1 MIRKLCFATLLFSSG
16 LLFAFQVKPELSLV
30 DPQTPAKPNAGTQ
43 PAKPG
48 ADAQPATKP
57 GTNAEELYSLANQE
71 LNNGNYDQA
80 ISGFDQVAAMRGRRA
95 EAALYWKAYALNK
108 ASRAREALATIEE
121 MKQRYPR
128 DRWTRQ
134 AGSLEV
140 DIRSAL
146 GEPVDPEKQEDEEE
160 KMVALSSLM
169 RSDPD
174 KALPILEKV
183 LQGNGSFE
191 LKDKALFVLAQSK
204 SEKAQQIILNVAKG
218 NSQSDLQTRAIK
230 WLAIGGGER
239 NSPALQEIYA
249 SSSNPE
255 VKSAIIRSFLLN
267 HDTAAVFK
275 IAQREK
281 SPELRQQAI
290 KLLGIMHA
298 TAELRQLYKA
308 GGLDAESK
316 DTLLKAMSI
325 GGDVD
330 SLIEVAKT
338 ETDPNVRASAIKGLG
353 ISGGQPAVEAL
364 VSIYNSN
371 ADVDTKKLVV
381 KSLFIHQ
388 AGKEMVALARK
399 ETNPELRK
407 ELVRDLSIMH
417 SPEATDYMLEILN
430 K

>member
-1 MIRKLCFATLLFSSG
+1 MIRRLCFATLLFSSG
-16 LLFAFQVKPELSLV
+16 LLFAIQVQPELSLV
-30 DPQTPAKPNAGTQ
+30 EPQTPAKPSAEVQ
-43 PAKPG
+43 P
-48 ADAQPATKP
+48 TKP
-57 GTNAEELYSLANQE
+57 AAHEEELYSSANQA

-95 EAALYWKAYALNK
+95 EAALYWKTYVLNK
-108 ASRAREALATIEE
+108 AGRGREALATIQE
-121 MKQRYPR
+121 MKQRYPQ

-134 AGSLEV
+134 AASLET

-146 GEPVDPEKQEDEEE
+146 GEPVDPEKQENEDE
-160 KMVALSSLM
+160 KLIALTSLM
-169 RSDPD
+169 HSDPD
-174 KALPILEKV
+174 KAIPILEKV

-204 SEKAQQIILNVAKG
+204 SEKAQQILLNVAKG
-218 NSQSDLQTRAIK
+218 NSQPELQARAIK
-230 WLAIGGGER
+230 WLAIGGGGR
-239 NSPALQEIYA
+239 NSQALQEIYA

-255 VKSAIIRSFLLN
+255 VKSSIIKSFLLN

-275 IAQREK
+275 IAQQEK
-281 SPELRQQAI
+281 SPELREQAI
-290 KLLGIMHA
+290 KQLGIMHA

-308 GGLDAESK
+308 GGLDADSK
-316 DTLLKAMSI
+316 DALLKAMSI

-338 ETDPNVRASAIKGLG
+338 ETDPNVRARAIKGLG
-353 ISGGQPAVEAL
+353 ISGGQPAVDAL
-364 VSIYNSN
+364 LAIYNSN
-371 ADVDTKKLVV
+371 ADVETKKLVLR
-381 KSLFIHQ
+381 SLFIHQ
-388 AGKEMVALARK
+388 SAKEMVALARK